1 MTPHPTPTHNNLTI
15 QLSLLTLLLTITGCE
30 NSKREYVIGVSQCS
44 EDIWRQKQNNELT
57 NSTYA
62 YGNARLEF
70 TTALDNDQRQIEQID
85 SFVKQGIDL
94 LIVCPNQFQA
104 ITAAIERAYDNGIPV
119 ILFERKTATRKCTAY
134 IEADCYTAGR
144 GEMKGRKE

>member
-15 QLSLLTLLLTITGCE
+15 QLSLLTPFLTITGCE
-30 NSKREYVIGVSQCS
+30 NSKKEYVIGVSQCN
-44 EDIWRQKQNNELT
+44 EDIWREKRNNELT
-57 NSTYA
+57 TSAYA

-70 TTALDNDQRQIEQID
+70 ATALANDQRQIEQID

-104 ITAAIERAYDNGIPV
+104 ITAAIERAYDNGIPL
-119 ILFERKTATRKCTAY
+119 ILFERKTATRKYTSY
-134 IEADCYTAGR
+134 IGADNYTTRR